1 MKYKVNITNCHLLI
15 DNLYDLTK
23 RPIIRE
29 GSEIYFLANSE
40 EEASLIR
47 TLNYHQRKSRDTYIK
62 IQNIISK

>member
-1 MKYKVNITNCHLLI
+1 MKYKVNITNCLPLI

-29 GSEIYFLANSE
+29 GSEIYFLANTE
-40 EEASLIR
+40 EEANLIKL
-47 TLNYHQRKSRDTYIK
+47 LNFHQRRSIVIYMA

>member
-1 MKYKVNITNCHLLI
+1 MKHKVNITNCLSLI

-40 EEASLIR
+40 EEANLIR
-47 TLNYHQRKSRDTYIK
+47 TLNYHQRKSMDIYLK